1 MIIHLKINEV
11 CDCTIGVTRKMKDDM
26 ISCEKG
32 FSVEKYPDCK
42 KCSWDHVKVGNQ
54 DLCMVH
60 RIRAAVLNNERNVTY
75 YGEQ

>member
-11 CDCTIGVTRKMKDDM
+11 CDCTIGVTKKMKDDM
-26 ISCEKG
+26 VACETD
-32 FSVEKYPDCK
+32 FSIEEYPDCK
-42 KCSWDHVKVGNQ
+42 KCSWHHVRVGNE

>member
-26 ISCEKG
+26 ISCENG

-42 KCSWDHVKVGNQ
+42 KCS
-54 DLCMVH
+54 
-60 RIRAAVLNNERNVTY
+60 
-75 YGEQ
+75 